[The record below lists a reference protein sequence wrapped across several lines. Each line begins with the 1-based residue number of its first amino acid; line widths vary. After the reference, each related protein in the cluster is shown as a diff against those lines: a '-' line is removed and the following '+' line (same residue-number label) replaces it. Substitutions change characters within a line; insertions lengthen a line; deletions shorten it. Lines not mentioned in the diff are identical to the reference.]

1 MHAMGIDD
9 AYRVKQVLA
18 RGADGM
24 TELVTLD
31 GSGLFVRKRIACGLA
46 RRSVWAALA
55 DCGCDRLPHV
65 EATYEMPEEFVVV
78 YDFVPGDTL
87 ERVVERRGRLSV
99 GEASRLVAQV
109 CEAAG
114 ALHARGVIHRDIS
127 PTNVIVAADGA
138 HLIDLGIARMRVEGV
153 SHDTTSLGTWGF
165 ASPEQYGFAQ
175 TDARSDVYSIG
186 RLLGYALTGV
196 RPDADEYE
204 GLLADAA
211 VVPPAA
217 RAVIDRACAFEPSA
231 RYQSAAE
238 LADAVEGLAG
248 GEGAAATPAEPRSS
262 RVAMDVIT
270 DSAACSAEVKRTPLF
285 FYQLSGKAKV
295 AFVVVSSLGGAV
307 ALLLFLAGILLF
319 VQPTRTADYA
329 SGVLSLGIASFVGVF
344 ACWEFPQMLRRR
356 GAYAVESAAGRQYV
370 RRVLC
375 GLALLAALFFLLTVV
390 VAALDAA

>member
-1 MHAMGIDD
+1 MGIDD

-31 GSGLFVRKRIACGLA
+31 GSGLFVRKRIASGLA

-87 ERVVERRGRLSV
+87 ERVVETRGRLSID
-99 GEASRLVAQV
+99 EASRLVAQV

-138 HLIDLGIARMRVEGV
+138 HLVDLGIARMRVEGV

-204 GLLADAA
+204 GLLADETVVPAA
-211 VVPPAA
+211 V

-238 LADAVEGLAG
+238 LSGAVEELAG
-248 GEGAAATPAEPRSS
+248 GGTGETATALQPLRAPARLSADVAVSS
-262 RVAMDVIT
+262 
-270 DSAACSAEVKRTPLF
+270 EVPGRTGLF
-285 FYQLSGKAKV
+285 FYQLSLREKV
-295 AFVVVSSLGGAV
+295 AFAVVCSVGGAI
-307 ALLLFLAGILLF
+307 ALLFCLAGILLL
-319 VQPTRTADYA
+319 VQPARPTDTESAVMGLA
-329 SGVLSLGIASFVGVF
+329 VGVF
-344 ACWEFPQMLRRR
+344 VGMCACWDFPQLLRHR
-356 GAYAVESAAGRQYV
+356 GAYAMEPAVARRRFV
-370 RRVLC
+370 RRALC
-375 GLALLAALFFLLTVV
+375 GLALLAALFFALTVV
-390 VAALDAA
+390 VAARGAA